1 MKYYL
6 IEEQSYNQAVVTEE
20 ELNAIKEASENYE
33 GFNGIVVIKEISKK
47 EYDNY
52 IDEENN
58 EDINELD
65 LE

>member
-20 ELNAIKEASENYE
+20 ELNAIKEASEQYE
-33 GFNGIVVIKEISKK
+33 GFNGIVVIKEITEK
-47 EYDNY
+47 EYNNY
-52 IDEENN
+52 IDDDEKEEI
-58 EDINELD
+58 DELD